1 MKLLLIKGSD
11 ETPPLPRFYDLREI
25 QIIEMFFAF
34 IKTLPCLLIKM
45 LNSNIGATTSSDDTE
60 PIMHCVDDRI
70 VVMQCQD
77 KLNGH
82 RVLVRKSTLCKF
94 SSR

>member
-11 ETPPLPRFYDLREI
+11 ETPLLPRFYDLSET

-45 LNSNIGATTSSDDTE
+45 LNSNVGAKTSSDNTE
-60 PIMHCVDDRI
+60 PIMHCVDDL
-70 VVMQCQD
+70 QCQD

-82 RVLVRKSTLCKF
+82 RVLVLKSTLCKF
-94 SSR
+94 SSS